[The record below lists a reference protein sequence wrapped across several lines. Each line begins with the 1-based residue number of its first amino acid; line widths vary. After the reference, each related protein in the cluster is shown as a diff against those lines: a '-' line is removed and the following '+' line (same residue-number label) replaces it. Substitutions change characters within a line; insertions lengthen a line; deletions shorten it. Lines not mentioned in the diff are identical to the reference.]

1 MYVTML
7 LGGSISPSTELLMVK
22 HQHFAEA
29 SRFLAGSLALAP
41 VRQVIL
47 VAEPVEE
54 PSSLEISS
62 ESIGMSILQEL
73 WLGVLLAGIFLQR
86 SRVHE

>member
-1 MYVTML
+1 ML
-7 LGGSISPSTELLMVK
+7 LGGSISPSTGLLMVK

-29 SRFLAGSLALAP
+29 SRFLAGILALAP